1 MSSLRRGHANLLCIV
16 PIFTDDPEGFQLTME
31 QSPYLKLKGV
41 TTFQSRSEN
50 KRVTPPAGFEPAT
63 FGLEVRRAIRCAME
77 AINYLDPGGT
87 RTHNR

>member
-1 MSSLRRGHANLLCIV
+1 M
-16 PIFTDDPEGFQLTME
+16 P
-31 QSPYLKLKGV
+31 
-41 TTFQSRSEN
+41 
-50 KRVTPPAGFEPAT
+50 PPAGFEPAT